1 MQPRFLPL
9 LIAIETASYCQTAPT
24 APFSMIPGNVQSTMP
39 FPHVNEGGVDIN
51 NFWQAT
57 FRLVNPNAVAANM
70 SLSFLGR

>member
-1 MQPRFLPL
+1 
-9 LIAIETASYCQTAPT
+9 
-24 APFSMIPGNVQSTMP
+24 MIPGNVQSTMP